1 MFRYLKYYFEPKSQ
15 EVHQKAYDAAAA
27 HYTDKPFRSYDLRTR
42 DFVAFQRG
50 FINAYRRAYARNKL
64 SQ

>member
-1 MFRYLKYYFEPKSQ
+1 MFRYLKYYFELPSK
-15 EVHQKAYDAAAA
+15 EIHEKAYQAAQE
-27 HYTDKPFRSYDLRTR
+27 YYRDKPFFSYDLRTR

-50 FINAYRRAYARNKL
+50 FINASRRAYAREKL